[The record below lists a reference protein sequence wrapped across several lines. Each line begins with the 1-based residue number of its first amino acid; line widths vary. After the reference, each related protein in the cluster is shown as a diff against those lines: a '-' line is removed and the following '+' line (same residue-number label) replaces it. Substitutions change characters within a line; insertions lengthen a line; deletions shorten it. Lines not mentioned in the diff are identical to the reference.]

1 MSDKDDIE
9 QLDSKIA
16 RLKVDYEQYFA
27 KIQKR
32 EPAKLRDEVDRA
44 VLSLS
49 NRQLT
54 NTGLKFKLNA
64 IVAKYNTYKQYWT
77 RVLRAIDEGTYV
89 RKGEGGMELESALRR
104 PGPERAVEAPVR
116 KEAPAKSGNGF
127 DDLYSKYIEARKS
140 CNESVEGLTPEAL
153 KKTVEQYRKKV
164 EEQYKTRDVDFKVTI
179 KDGKTK
185 LTITP
190 KKGA

>member
-1 MSDKDDIE
+1 MGDKDDIE
-9 QLDSKIA
+9 LLDSKIA

-27 KIQKR
+27 RIQKR

-54 NTGLKFKLNA
+54 NTGLKFKLNS
-64 IVAKYNTYKQYWT
+64 IVAKYNSYKQYWN
-77 RVLRAIDEGTYV
+77 RVLRAVEEGTYV
-89 RKGEGGMELESALRR
+89 RKGEGGVELESALRR
-104 PGPERAVEAPVR
+104 PGPESAGNAPLQ
-116 KEAPAKSGNGF
+116 KEAPQGGNGF
-127 DDLYSKYIEARKS
+127 DDLYAKYIEARRS
-140 CNESVEGLTPEAL
+140 CNESVDAITPEAL

-164 EEQYKTRDVDFKVTI
+164 EEQYQTKDVEFKVSI
-179 KDGKTK
+179 KDGKAK

-190 KKGA
+190 KKGG